1 MSVTILETFFKNL
14 WFYHLEF
21 NNAYAIYGTKIHSMF
36 QKETRYIFV
45 FVDTTKVSSP
55 LSLDPARLVD
65 LPWVSLQTR
74 LISKDSD
81 HYNRQL
87 VFQELKFDPGEG
99 DTKLRIQNRSAENSV
114 YLSEEG
120 LFVSNSFII
129 FRILLFINL
138 TIILCFQ
145 LPLNFSKVCLRKYEV
160 RERFYFPIYNLNFFL
175 YLFDLF

>member
-1 MSVTILETFFKNL
+1 MSATILETFLKNL

-21 NNAYAIYGTKIHSMF
+21 NNVYSIYGTKIHSMF

-81 HYNRQL
+81 HYNQQL
-87 VFQELKFDPGEG
+87 VFQELKFDPREG
-99 DTKLRIQNRSAENSV
+99 DAKLRIQNRSVENSV
-114 YLSEEG
+114 SSSEDGTLRVE
-120 LFVSNSFII
+120 LLHNLSNSSIYQFNNNIM
-129 FRILLFINL
+129 LSTAVELFQSVF
-138 TIILCFQ
+138 T
-145 LPLNFSKVCLRKYEV
+145 KV
-160 RERFYFPIYNLNFFL
+160 
-175 YLFDLF
+175 

>member
-1 MSVTILETFFKNL
+1 MAATLLETFLKNL

-21 NNAYAIYGTKIHSMF
+21 NNVYSIYGTKIHSMF

-81 HYNRQL
+81 HYNQQL
-87 VFQELKFDPGEG
+87 VFQELKFDPREG
-99 DTKLRIQNRSAENSV
+99 DAKLRIQNRSVENSV
-114 YLSEEG
+114 YSSEDGTLRVE
-120 LFVSNSFII
+120 LLHNLSNSSIYQFNNNIM
-129 FRILLFINL
+129 LSTAVELFQSVF
-138 TIILCFQ
+138 T
-145 LPLNFSKVCLRKYEV
+145 KV
-160 RERFYFPIYNLNFFL
+160 
-175 YLFDLF
+175 

>member
-45 FVDTTKVSSP
+45 FVDTTKITNPVS
-55 LSLDPARLVD
+55 LGRERLVD

-81 HYNRQL
+81 RYNQRL
-87 VFQELKFDPGEG
+87 VFQELKFNPREG
-99 DTKLRIQNRSAENSV
+99 DTKLRIQNRSAERSV
-114 YLSEEG
+114 YLPEDGSLRVE
-120 LFVSNSFII
+120 LLHNPSNSSIYQFNNNMMLSTAVELFQSVFI
-129 FRILLFINL
+129 
-138 TIILCFQ
+138 
-145 LPLNFSKVCLRKYEV
+145 K
-160 RERFYFPIYNLNFFL
+160 
-175 YLFDLF
+175 

>member
-1 MSVTILETFFKNL
+1 MAATLLETFLKNL

-21 NNAYAIYGTKIHSMF
+21 NNVYSIYGTKIHSMF

-81 HYNRQL
+81 HYHQQL
-87 VFQELKFDPGEG
+87 VFQELKFDPRAG
-99 DTKLRIQNRSAENSV
+99 DAKLRIQNRSVENSV
-114 YLSEEG
+114 YSSEDGTLRVE
-120 LFVSNSFII
+120 LLHNLSNSSIYQFNNNIM
-129 FRILLFINL
+129 LSTAVELFQSVF
-138 TIILCFQ
+138 T
-145 LPLNFSKVCLRKYEV
+145 KV
-160 RERFYFPIYNLNFFL
+160 
-175 YLFDLF
+175 